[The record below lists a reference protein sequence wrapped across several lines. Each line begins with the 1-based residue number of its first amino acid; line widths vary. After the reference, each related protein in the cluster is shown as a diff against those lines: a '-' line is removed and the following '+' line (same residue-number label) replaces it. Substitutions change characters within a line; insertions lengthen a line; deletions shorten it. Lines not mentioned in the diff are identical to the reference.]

1 MRHWQ
6 GGRRALRLA
15 FCAWGMS
22 SFSAQAIVFDLDF
35 GDGIQGTLNTT
46 VTLGAAMR
54 MQDRSANLVAKGNL
68 NPGLCGRTPDG
79 DPLYEVCVGL
89 FRDQTFKAENLV
101 AAPGQFTVNAD
112 DGNLNYDRG
121 DLIQAPF
128 KVLSDLTLNYG
139 DFGVFFKTLYF
150 YDFVNNDFME
160 YHPNRITSEN
170 RFDVGYVDTSRS
182 DSYQCPAERTPAGA
196 LQCSIVSGPGGEVR
210 EKRRD
215 GEVLRQ
221 IGTDLQFLE
230 YNFFGYIPLGDY
242 RGLSFKIGRQTV
254 NWGESTALVINS
266 INQANP
272 VNVNNL
278 FRVGTSLEELFV
290 PTGMVFASTDL
301 FEGATI
307 EAYYGY
313 EWQPVEI
320 PAPGSFFAFS
330 DLGTNNAIMDFT
342 IGFGG
347 SAEDPE
353 SLGRLGDN
361 PLAGITNT
369 SANGTRLPDNEPRDG
384 GQYGVAFKYFAEWL
398 NDGTE
403 LGMYYMNYHSKLP
416 YISFFSVP
424 ESCGKGATSTATFFA
439 QCPDIPAL
447 HQPQYD
453 PDGASDSALHFDDIA
468 LMFEYPE
475 DLQMFGVSF
484 NTTFGELALQGELSY
499 RPDMP
504 LQVSIIDLGFAAL
517 GPTLTN
523 CHLPDEGCEGTAL
536 SPGRGRSPNGDVNY
550 GASDFLADADGNLGD
565 YTDSFDLITGHM
577 IGSGRAFPSFVVP
590 YRGGQLGLNPARD
603 ESLPLDR
610 NNPGYIQGWEEFDV
624 WQGILG
630 GTYIQGSTNN
640 WFAADQVIWLF
651 ELGAQYVPDLP
662 PLDQLQIEAPG
673 VYLHASAGAD
683 GTGADRSR
691 QGCSTNLA
699 CSFGPDGGR
708 FNPTQANLREFPDKF
723 SWGYS
728 LIALVRYESILPGV
742 SIAPLLIYLHDVQGT
757 STDVG
762 SQFTEGRKDINLLIE
777 TRYKSR
783 LSFNTGYTWFTGGGS
798 NHLHKDRDFLQFFV
812 KYQF

>member
-1 MRHWQ
+1 MGNLVR
-6 GGRRALRLA
+6 GRRALRLMG
-15 FCAWGMS
+15 WGMLLS
-22 SFSAQAIVFDLDF
+22 CAPAQAIVFDLDF
-35 GDGIQGTLNTT
+35 GDGIQGTFNTT
-46 VTLGAAMR
+46 ATLGAAMR
-54 MQDRSANLVAKGNL
+54 MQDRSAQLVGKGNL
-68 NPGLCGRTPDG
+68 NPELCGRAPNG
-79 DPLYEVCVGL
+79 DPLHEVCVGL

-139 DFGVFFKTLYF
+139 DFGLFFKALYF
-150 YDFVNNDFME
+150 YDFVNNDFTE

-170 RFDVGYVDTSRS
+170 RFDVGYVDTGRS
-182 DSYQCPAERTPAGA
+182 DSYRCPEDRTPAGA
-196 LQCSIVSGPGGEVR
+196 AQCSIVYGPGGEVR
-210 EKRRD
+210 SKRTD

-230 YNFFGYIPLGDY
+230 YNFFGYIPLGEY
-242 RGLSFKIGRQTV
+242 RGLTFKIGRQTV

-301 FEGATI
+301 WEGATL
-307 EAYYGY
+307 EGFYGY
-313 EWQPVEI
+313 EWAPVEI
-320 PAPGSFFAFS
+320 PAPGTFFSFT
-330 DLGTNNAIMDFT
+330 DIGTNNAIQDIT
-342 IGFGG
+342 LGFGG

-369 SANGTRLPDNEPRDG
+369 GANATRLPDNEPRDE
-384 GQYGVAFKYFAEWL
+384 GQYGLALKYFADWL

-403 LGMYYMNYHSKLP
+403 LGVYYMNYHSKLP
-416 YISFFSVP
+416 YVSFFSVP

-447 HQPQYD
+447 HQPEYD
-453 PDGASDSALHFDDIA
+453 PDGATDSALNFDDLA
-468 LMFEYPE
+468 LMLEYPE
-475 DLQMFGVSF
+475 DLQMFGISF

-504 LQVSIIDLGFAAL
+504 LQVSTIDLGFAAL
-517 GPTLTN
+517 APTLTN
-523 CHLPDEGCEGTAL
+523 CHLPDEGCEGTTL
-536 SPGRGRSPNGDVNY
+536 SPGVGRGPDGDQNY
-550 GASDFLADADGNLGD
+550 GASDFLVDADGTPGAF
-565 YTDSFDLITGHM
+565 TDTFDLITGHM

-590 YRGGQLGLNPARD
+590 YRGGQIGLNPARD

-610 NNPGYIQGWEEFDV
+610 HNPGYIRGWEHFDV

-640 WFAADQVIWLF
+640 WFGADQVIWLF
-651 ELGAQYVPDLP
+651 EIGAQYVPDLP
-662 PLDQLQIEAPG
+662 ALDQLQIEAPG
-673 VYLHASAGAD
+673 VFLHASAGAD

-691 QGCSTNLA
+691 LACSTNIA

-708 FNPTQANLREFPDKF
+708 FNPTQANLSEFPDKF

-728 LIALVRYESILPGV
+728 LISLVRYESVLPGI
-742 SIAPLLIYLHDVQGT
+742 SIAPLLIFLHDVKGT

-762 SQFTEGRKDINLLIE
+762 SQFTEGRQDINLLIE

-783 LSFNTGYTWFTGGGS
+783 LSFNAGYTWFTGGGT
-798 NHLHKDRDFLQFFV
+798 NNLHKDRDFAQFFV

>member
-1 MRHWQ
+1 MRQ
-6 GGRRALRLA
+6 GWGSRALRA
-15 FCAWGMS
+15 MWGIIGLG

-46 VTLGAAMR
+46 ATLGAAVR
-54 MQDRSANLVAKGNL
+54 MQDRSNDLVAKANL
-68 NPGLCGRTPDG
+68 NPEVCGRAPNG

-101 AAPGQFTVNAD
+101 NAPGQFGVNAD

-150 YDFVNNDFME
+150 YDFVNNDFTE
-160 YHPNRITSEN
+160 YHPNRITSDN
-170 RFDVGYVDTSRS
+170 RFDVGYADTSRS
-182 DSYQCPAERTPAGA
+182 DSYRCPADRNPGGA
-196 LQCSIVSGPGGEVR
+196 PQCSIVYGPGGVVR
-210 EKRRD
+210 SKRTD

-242 RGLSFKIGRQTV
+242 RGLNFKIGRQTV

-301 FEGATI
+301 WEGATL
-307 EAYYGY
+307 EGFYGY
-313 EWQPVEI
+313 EWAPVEI
-320 PAPGSFFAFS
+320 PAPGSFFSFA

-361 PLAGITNT
+361 PLSGITNT
-369 SANGTRLPDNEPRDG
+369 SANGTRLPDKEPRDD
-384 GQYGVAFKYFAEWL
+384 GQFGVAMKYFADWL

-403 LGMYYMNYHSKLP
+403 IGLYYMNYHSKLP

-424 ESCGKGATSTATFFA
+424 ESCGKNATGTVSFFA
-439 QCPDIPAL
+439 QCPDIPVL

-453 PDGASDSALHFDDIA
+453 PDGATDSALHFDDIA

-475 DLQMFGVSF
+475 DVEMFGISF
-484 NTTFGELALQGELSY
+484 NTTFGELALQGEVSY
-499 RPDMP
+499 RPDHP
-504 LQVSIIDLGFAAL
+504 LQVSTIDLGFAAL

-523 CHLPDEGCEGTAL
+523 CHLPDQGCEGTAL
-536 SPGRGRSPNGDVNY
+536 SPGRGRGPNGDVNY
-550 GASDFLADADGNLGD
+550 GASDFVIDADGTPGEFN
-565 YTDSFDLITGHM
+565 DSFDLITGHM

-590 YRGGQLGLNPARD
+590 YRGGQLGQNPARD

-610 NNPGYIQGWEEFDV
+610 NNPGYIRGWEHFDV

-630 GTYIQGSTNN
+630 GTYIQGATNN
-640 WFAADQVIWLF
+640 WFGADQVIWLF
-651 ELGAQYVPDLP
+651 EVGAQFVPDLP
-662 PLDQLQIEAPG
+662 PLHELQIEAPG
-673 VYLHASAGAD
+673 VLLHASAGAD
-683 GTGADRSR
+683 GTGSDRSR
-691 QGCSTNLA
+691 QACSTNLA

-728 LIALVRYESILPGV
+728 LISLVRYESVLPGISV
-742 SIAPLLIYLHDVQGT
+742 APLLIYLHDVQGT

-783 LSFNTGYTWFTGGGS
+783 LSFNTGYTWFTGGGT
-798 NHLHKDRDFLQFFV
+798 NHLHKDRDFAQFFV